1 LCRTEVEN
9 FRPNKP
15 NITTLI
21 YVLSIYV
28 YIVYVLYGCYYYWFL
43 LRAFIYRGLK
53 NGMLSDKDKKEI
65 YCLLAID
72 MLLGGFMSSGCEI
85 AEMLESASPEEI
97 QEIIDLFTEN

>member
-1 LCRTEVEN
+1 
-9 FRPNKP
+9 
-15 NITTLI
+15 
-21 YVLSIYV
+21 
-28 YIVYVLYGCYYYWFL
+28 
-43 LRAFIYRGLK
+43 
-53 NGMLSDKDKKEI
+53 MLSDKDKKEI